1 MADYT
6 ITVTVTDEQQAIMD
20 DSVMSWKDWVDRAV
34 PGVVT
39 HKVRQCTNRLI
50 KRDEKLLTGDTVPS
64 DLTQR
69 ALAIIDADGYK
80 NRAQRDPEGQVAT
93 RHG

>member
-20 DSVMSWKDWVDRAV
+20 DSVLSWKDWVDTAV

-39 HKVRQCTNRLI
+39 HKVRQCVNRLI
-50 KRDEKLLTGDTVPS
+50 KRDEKLLTGDSVPS
-64 DLTQR
+64 DLTKR

-80 NRAQRDPEGQVAT
+80 NRAQREPQD
-93 RHG
+93 